1 MNKETDILIRTP
13 VGDTEN
19 IHVKWYKTQEMVEKE
34 MEKKTNLR
42 TVSED
47 KWERKEY
54 TATCDSDLVREIT
67 KIRLHAWELK
77 KNYPRE

>member
-1 MNKETDILIRTP
+1 
-13 VGDTEN
+13 
-19 IHVKWYKTQEMVEKE
+19 MVEKE
-34 MEKKTNLR
+34 MEKRTNLR

>member
-1 MNKETDILIRTP
+1 
-13 VGDTEN
+13 
-19 IHVKWYKTQEMVEKE
+19 MVEKE

-42 TVSED
+42 TVRED

>member
-1 MNKETDILIRTP
+1 
-13 VGDTEN
+13 
-19 IHVKWYKTQEMVEKE
+19 MVEKE

-54 TATCDSDLVREIT
+54 TATCDSDLVKEIT
-67 KIRLHAWELK
+67 KIRLHYLGTEKELSK
-77 KNYPRE
+77 RIRGH